1 MSVLGKVYRAGVAR
15 LRQFTAYLRKAGA
28 VWRVAGTTALL
39 ATVASC
45 GQAAHREMTDVTL
58 ETAKTKVMSLEQEIV
73 GMLPHD
79 KVVSRFAHDS
89 SPLMRCS
96 SRQLKWT
103 GDAKVELAPGVD
115 RDSFLD
121 ALVESM
127 QSRDGWQVDDG
138 ESAHGK
144 RRADLLHSDGTHL
157 LVSFRDAPETLRV
170 AGYSAC
176 FDFPEYEYG
185 EEY

>member
-1 MSVLGKVYRAGVAR
+1 M
-15 LRQFTAYLRKAGA
+15 
-28 VWRVAGTTALL
+28 
-39 ATVASC
+39 
-45 GQAAHREMTDVTL
+45 DVTL
-58 ETAKTKVMSLEQEIV
+58 ETAKNKVMSVEQDII
-73 GMLPHD
+73 GMLPQD
-79 KVVSRFAHDS
+79 KVLSSFAHDT
-89 SPLMRCS
+89 SPLMACPGGQR
-96 SRQLKWT
+96 KWA
-103 GDAKVELAPGVD
+103 GDAEAELAPGVD

-121 ALVESM
+121 GVAESM

-138 ESAHGK
+138 KAASGK
-144 RRADLLHSDGTHL
+144 RRVDLLHSDGTHL

>member
-1 MSVLGKVYRAGVAR
+1 MDL
-15 LRQFTAYLRKAGA
+15 
-28 VWRVAGTTALL
+28 
-39 ATVASC
+39 
-45 GQAAHREMTDVTL
+45 TL
-58 ETAKTKVMSLEQEIV
+58 ETAKNKVMSAEQDII
-73 GMLPHD
+73 GMLPQD
-79 KVVSRFAHDS
+79 KVISSFAHNT
-89 SPLMRCS
+89 SPLMACTGE
-96 SRQLKWT
+96 QKKWT
-103 GDAKVELAPGVD
+103 GDAEAELAPGVD

-121 ALVESM
+121 AVAASM

-138 ESAHGK
+138 EGADGG
-144 RRADLLHSDGTHL
+144 RRVDLLHSDGTHL